1 MLQPKVLVVDDEENI
16 LSAFRDFLKKE
27 HCEMMAASGADEA
40 MELLARHHMNLL
52 ITDIRLK
59 GTSGV
64 TFFMEAKR
72 IHPKLPV
79 IVMTGYPDLVTEESI
94 KEYGADFFLLKP
106 LDLEKLRY
114 AIWRCL

>member
-16 LSAFRDFLKKE
+16 LSAFKNFLKKE
-27 HCEMMAASGADEA
+27 HCEMLAATSAEQA
-40 MELLARHHMNLL
+40 MSVLAHNRMNLL

-72 IHPKLPV
+72 IYPKLPV
-79 IVMTGYPDLVTEESI
+79 IVITGYPDLITEEAI

-106 LDLEKLRY
+106 LDLDKLRH
-114 AIWRCL
+114 AMRRCL